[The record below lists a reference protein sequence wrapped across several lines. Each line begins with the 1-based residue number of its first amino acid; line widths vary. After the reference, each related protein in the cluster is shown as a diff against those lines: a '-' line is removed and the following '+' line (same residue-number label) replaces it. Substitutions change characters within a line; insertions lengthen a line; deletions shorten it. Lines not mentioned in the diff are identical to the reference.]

1 MFKRKNAE
9 LKAKNKRLKER
20 LDIANMTINLLEKQS
35 LATRQS
41 LLQVLK
47 DADKKLNSNSYNN
60 EKVVIRTTSDFLK
73 NEIDILEKDIK
84 IELSATTT
92 NQNR

>member
-1 MFKRKNAE
+1 MFERKNAE

>member
-1 MFKRKNAE
+1 MFERKNAE
-9 LKAKNKRLKER
+9 LKAKNKRLKEK

-84 IELSATTT
+84 IELS
-92 NQNR
+92 NS